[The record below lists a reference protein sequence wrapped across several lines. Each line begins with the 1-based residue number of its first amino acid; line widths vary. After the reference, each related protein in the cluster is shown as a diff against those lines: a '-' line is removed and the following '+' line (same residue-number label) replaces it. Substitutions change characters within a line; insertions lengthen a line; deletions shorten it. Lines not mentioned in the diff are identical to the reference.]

1 MTKEDYM
8 YLPKA
13 RLAEMLVE
21 RDKQI
26 TQQPINVPYVQ
37 IDNSCPNTGGLCTNP
52 FRDCINCPKR
62 GYTWGTY
69 ETTSTAKIDKKK
81 EK

>member
-26 TQQPINVPYVQ
+26 AQPAINVPYVK
-37 IDNSCPNTGGLCTNP
+37 IDNTCPNTGGLCTNI
-52 FRDCINCPKR
+52 FHDCINCPKR

-69 ETTSTAKIDKKK
+69 ETTCTAKVEDK
-81 EK
+81 EKK

>member
-1 MTKEDYM
+1 MMTKEDYM

-21 RDKQI
+21 RDKQT

-37 IDNSCPNTGGLCTNP
+37 IDNICPNTGGLCTNP
-52 FRDCINCPKR
+52 FRDCINCPRR
-62 GYTWGTY
+62 GYTVKY
-69 ETTSTAKIDKKK
+69 ETTSTAKLEDKE